1 MRNDL
6 QIVRSSEGPA
16 AAHGAREAI
25 DVAVGAHEAKARHAA
40 DIGDVSHAVFHGQ
53 AALALAI
60 EQLTQEVRALRA
72 EWAARP

>member
-1 MRNDL
+1 
-6 QIVRSSEGPA
+6 
-16 AAHGAREAI
+16 
-25 DVAVGAHEAKARHAA
+25 
-40 DIGDVSHAVFHGQ
+40 VFHGQ